1 MALSLFYFIAEPG
14 AWKDTHIIR
23 AKKQQASIKCYCE
36 FKKPIP
42 TLGLIL
48 CFVNHWMVDTEISL
62 TNGLGD

>member
-1 MALSLFYFIAEPG
+1 M
-14 AWKDTHIIR
+14 R